1 VPITFAHPSF
11 IRWWQE
17 LHDHIF
23 NMPVHPLCLELMPD
37 FQPNSEVICSSPFLT
52 SVFNHTPPHW
62 SWLCH
67 PAGYSTCPTCQ
78 DNPL

>member
-1 VPITFAHPSF
+1 
-11 IRWWQE
+11 
-17 LHDHIF
+17 
-23 NMPVHPLCLELMPD
+23 MPD